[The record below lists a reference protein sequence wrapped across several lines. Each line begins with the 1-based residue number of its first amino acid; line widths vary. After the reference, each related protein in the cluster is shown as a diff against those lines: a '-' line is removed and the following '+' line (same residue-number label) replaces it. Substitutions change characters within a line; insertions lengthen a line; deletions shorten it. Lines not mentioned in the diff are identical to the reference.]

1 MIVEDSFPQLSEL
14 WFKNHAGI
22 PGASS
27 MNKIITS
34 TGKRSTQRK
43 DYMYKLAAESL
54 LGVRE
59 LGYTNAAME
68 EGTAREEESRDYFSF
83 LYDVEVHQVG
93 MCYKDE
99 RKSFLCSPDGLI
111 KNAAGKWYCGLEMKN
126 PLAKTHIKYLAEGVL
141 PTKYFI
147 QVQSSLFITGL
158 PAWCFMSYYPGL
170 DPFIF
175 DVIPDREFHKKLETE
190 LNTFCAELAQLIGR
204 LKHGK

>member
-1 MIVEDSFPQLSEL
+1 MIISNCLQLSES
-14 WFKNHAGI
+14 WFIEHAGI

-27 MNKIITS
+27 MDKIITS

-43 DYMYKLAAESL
+43 DYMYRLAAESM

-59 LGYTNAAME
+59 SGYTNAAME

-99 RKSFLCSPDGLI
+99 QKKFLCSPDGLI
-111 KNAAGKWYCGLEMKN
+111 VDPVVGVTSGLEMKN
-126 PLAKTHIKYLAEGVL
+126 PLAKTHVEYLDKKVL
-141 PTKYFI
+141 PTKYFV
-147 QVQSSLFITGL
+147 QVQASLFITEL
-158 PAWCFMSYYPGL
+158 EYWNFLSYYPGL
-170 DPFIF
+170 DPLI
-175 DVIPDREFHKKLETE
+175 VRVYPDREFHRKLEIE

-204 LKHGK
+204 LKND

>member
-1 MIVEDSFPQLSEL
+1 MIVSDCIQLSDA
-14 WFKNHAGI
+14 WFTEHAGV

-27 MNKIITS
+27 MDKIITS

-59 LGYTNAAME
+59 SGYTNATMD

-83 LYDVEVHQVG
+83 LHDTEVHQVG

-99 RKSFLCSPDGLI
+99 QKKYLCSPDGLL
-111 KNAAGKWYCGLEMKN
+111 KNGDKWFAGLEMKN
-126 PLAKTHIKYLAEGVL
+126 PLSKTQVEYLDKGRL
-141 PTKYFI
+141 PTKYFV
-147 QVQSSLFITGL
+147 QVQASLFITGL
-158 PAWCFMSYYPGL
+158 PLWFFFSYYPGL
-170 DPFIF
+170 DPFITEE
-175 DVIPDREFHKKLETE
+175 VPDLEFHKLLETE

-204 LKHGK
+204 LKK

>member
-1 MIVEDSFPQLSEL
+1 MIISNCLQLSES
-14 WFKNHAGI
+14 WFIEHAGI

-27 MNKIITS
+27 MDKIITS

-43 DYMYKLAAESL
+43 DYMYKLAAESM

-59 LGYTNAAME
+59 SGYTNAAME

-99 RKSFLCSPDGLI
+99 QKLFLCSPDGLI
-111 KNAAGKWYCGLEMKN
+111 KDGDAWLYGLEMKN
-126 PLAKTHIKYLAEGVL
+126 PLAKTHVEYLDKKVL
-141 PTKYFI
+141 PTKYFV
-147 QVQSSLFITGL
+147 QVQTSLFVTGL
-158 PAWCFMSYYPGL
+158 EYWYFMSYYPGL
-170 DPFIF
+170 DPFIIRVYQDF
-175 DVIPDREFHKKLETE
+175 DFHKLLEKE

-204 LKHGK
+204 LKND